1 MGITASSETAAGA
14 VLDHAA
20 AVRAYLFEG
29 GAPRVFTGKIDQ
41 LHGATELVYK
51 VTRELPEAHAA
62 LAKRRTE
69 LGMDEDSE
77 GVLLHLEA
85 LATVRQAGL
94 EDFALVDEKM
104 VVTVDR
110 FGGETR
116 VHCRSP
122 TNADLGGV
130 VLVVKEADFA
140 EKRKQLLALAS
151 PRRKEVEKVSDEA
164 APPRPAA
171 PAAFSLVG
179 GDEYWWVGY
188 PPIINVKPEAPAG
201 AAPAPE
207 PEEPHFM
214 GSFFEKDIAVQGLQG
229 V

>member
-1 MGITASSETAAGA
+1 
-14 VLDHAA
+14 
-20 AVRAYLFEG
+20 
-29 GAPRVFTGKIDQ
+29 
-41 LHGATELVYK
+41 
-51 VTRELPEAHAA
+51 
-62 LAKRRTE
+62 
-69 LGMDEDSE
+69 
-77 GVLLHLEA
+77 
-85 LATVRQAGL
+85 
-94 EDFALVDEKM
+94 M

-151 PRRKEVEKVSDEA
+151 PRRKEVEEISDEA

-207 PEEPHFM
+207 PEEPQFM